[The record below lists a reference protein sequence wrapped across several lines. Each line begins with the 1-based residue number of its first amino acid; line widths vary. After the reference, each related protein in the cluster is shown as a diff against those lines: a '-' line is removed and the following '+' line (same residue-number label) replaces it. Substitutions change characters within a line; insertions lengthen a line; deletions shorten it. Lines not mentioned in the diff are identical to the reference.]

1 MHKPSTRKMVVSCL
15 VTLFLLVL
23 RVGYA
28 HPSSCIQIGK
38 REVVTM
44 SQVAVQVFSG
54 GRPLDGA
61 VVSLIWEH
69 GQGIPAATGET
80 DSQGALQIEG
90 VPPGLY
96 LLRVTL
102 TDRSPVL
109 TSSKATV
116 STEVSVRVV
125 PSTELTARLIAINLV
140 RGMGCSPDYCEV
152 AGTVGPLPRA
162 PKCLTRQS
170 QR

>member
-1 MHKPSTRKMVVSCL
+1 MVVGCFA
-15 VTLFLLVL
+15 TLFLLVL
-23 RVGYA
+23 SVVRA
-28 HPSSCIQIGK
+28 HPSECIQIAK
-38 REVVTM
+38 REVVTT

-54 GRPLDGA
+54 GRPIDGA

-69 GQGIPAATGET
+69 GQGNPTATGET
-80 DSQGALQIEG
+80 DSQGALQIDG

-109 TSSKATV
+109 TGHKATV

-125 PSTELTARLIAINLV
+125 PPTELTARLIAINLSG
-140 RGMGCSPDYCEV
+140 GMGCSPDYCEV
-152 AGTVGPLPRA
+152 AGTVGPLPRP